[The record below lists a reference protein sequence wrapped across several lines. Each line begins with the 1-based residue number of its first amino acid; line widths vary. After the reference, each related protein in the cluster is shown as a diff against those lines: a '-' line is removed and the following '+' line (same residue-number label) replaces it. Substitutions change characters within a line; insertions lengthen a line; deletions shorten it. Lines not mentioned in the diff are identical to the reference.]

1 MSSNEKKAFTVN
13 GMTCQSCVKN
23 IERNVGKI
31 DGVKSVQ
38 VGERVDRY
46 FWGKLFFFSQVSLEG
61 KEANVEFDSSKTN
74 EQAVVE
80 KIKSLGFQVEAK

>member
-1 MSSNEKKAFTVN
+1 MSSETKTTLSVN

-38 VGERVDRY
+38 VGTLVDEESEYVGVGFRCL
-46 FWGKLFFFSQVSLEG
+46 WTTRKHASNSTVARQVNRL
-61 KEANVEFDSSKTN
+61 
-74 EQAVVE
+74 
-80 KIKSLGFQVEAK
+80 